1 MKKVSS
7 ISLNSKSKMSKHTSL
22 KKVLPLK
29 ELINS
34 TKLRIFKLYDF
45 ESFEASF
52 KINIK

>member
-7 ISLNSKSKMSKHTSL
+7 ISLNSKI
-22 KKVLPLK
+22 LPLK